1 MFSYDCYISYQ
12 FLTLLR
18 PKDSLP
24 RAIST
29 VQASLIGTERVGKTW
44 KRNADPSKCV
54 YVLGIAAINAYYD

>member
-29 VQASLIGTERVGKTW
+29 VQASSIGTERVGKT
-44 KRNADPSKCV
+44 
-54 YVLGIAAINAYYD
+54 